1 MFIKH
6 NADVAQVYKG
16 IGLKAWLKKPRL
28 LWKFIKGPGKIIVV
42 GDN

>member
-16 IGLKAWLKKPRL
+16 IGLKAWVKKTQITL
-28 LWKFIKGPGKIIVV
+28 EIY
-42 GDN
+42 